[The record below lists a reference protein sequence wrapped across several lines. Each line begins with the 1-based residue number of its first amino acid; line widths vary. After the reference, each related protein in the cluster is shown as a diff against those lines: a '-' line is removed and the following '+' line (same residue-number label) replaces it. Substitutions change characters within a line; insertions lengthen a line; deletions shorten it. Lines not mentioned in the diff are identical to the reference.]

1 MKISRK
7 FYIIILTIS
16 IVMFTSCELEG
27 GESLNGAS
35 TTSISDD
42 LSRGELPQAISG
54 VLSDMRGRL
63 NTQIDVQS
71 ILGREYYYF
80 TSSDPRFE
88 GDVVTGN
95 LDNNTFYT
103 TAPWGSRY
111 AAIKDVNLA
120 LTGLENTTSDFSEE
134 EIASARGL
142 LNTLKAHEL
151 LMVANNQYTNGIRVD
166 TSDPDNLGPFV
177 GYDEALTTIIDLLS
191 SASID
196 IAFAGDLELPD
207 LFPLSSGFDDLRKTE
222 PVTDELLPIT
232 AADLLEFNK
241 ALAARVELYRG
252 NYSNVL
258 TLLDDSFMDLTG
270 NLGKGVYHTFSLS
283 GSDFANPLFIALNQE
298 SNVRVSHS
306 SFIDDAL
313 ALDSRVGKVVLRE
326 SPTEASGLVGEYD
339 VWIYQS
345 NVDNLPIIRNEELVL
360 LYAEANILINP
371 AESVVAINIVRNAA
385 NLDNYTGALTPAAL
399 EDEIL
404 FQRRYSLFG
413 EGHRWVD
420 MRRFG
425 RLNELPNDRAGDSV
439 PEAVPVPA
447 NENQ

>member
-1 MKISRK
+1 MKILRK

-16 IVMFTSCELEG
+16 IAVFTSCELEG

-42 LSRGELPQAISG
+42 LSRGELPQAMSG

-63 NTQIDVQS
+63 NTQVDVLG

-111 AAIKDVNLA
+111 AAIKDINLA
-120 LTGLENTTSDFSEE
+120 LTGLENTTSDFSAE
-134 EIASARGL
+134 EIASIRGV

-151 LMVANNQYTNGIRVD
+151 LTVANNQFSNGVRVD

-177 GYDEALTTIIDLLS
+177 TYTEALTEINDLLS
-191 SASID
+191 TA
-196 IAFAGDLELPD
+196 ATDLANGGSS
-207 LFPLSSGFDDLRKTE
+207 FPFSLTSGYSGFDT
-222 PVTDELLPIT
+222 P
-232 AADLLEFNK
+232 AGFLEFNK
-241 ALAARVELYRG
+241 GLNARVEAYRG
-252 NYSNVL
+252 NYSSVL
-258 TLLDDSFMDLTG
+258 SLLGDSFLDLTG
-270 NLGKGVYHTFSLS
+270 DLNNGVYHTFSLS
-283 GSDFANPLFIALNQE
+283 GADIANPLFLALNQE
-298 SNVRVSHS
+298 ANVRVAHS
-306 SFIDDAL
+306 SFIGDAL
-313 ALDSRVGKVVLRE
+313 PSDSRVGKVVLRD
-326 SPTEASGLVGEYD
+326 SPAEASGLVGAYD

-345 NVDNLPIIRNEELVL
+345 NVDNIPIMRNEELIL
-360 LYAEANILINP
+360 LYAEANITSNP
-371 AESVVAINIVRNAA
+371 TEAENAINVIRNAA
-385 NLDNYTGALTPAAL
+385 GLGNYGGALTPDAL

-404 FQRRYSLFG
+404 FQRRYSLFA
-413 EGHRWVD
+413 EGHRWID
-420 MRRFG
+420 MRRFD
-425 RLNELPNDRAGDSV
+425 RLNELPNDRAGDTV
-439 PEAVPVPA
+439 PEAIPVPA